1 MVYLISSIDNRIN
14 PSSPNYQE
22 YLAARECFYDNFIRG
37 DRGNMDLLWHLYNI
51 VKRIN
56 ETENGPVNLADYN
69 SMVSFDYVDVIR
81 DNVYNGI
88 FNRPNYIVALSD
100 LDLRNFFTED
110 MQLLQIVNPS
120 LYSDILNHYFSKSE
134 FDDIKL
140 VNATLHAEIMA
151 LYSGR
156 TEFDAWLAGIK
167 RLHKNPEYNAILC
180 NKYMEIHNSLSSYR
194 TAVIKERD
202 IIFYQ
207 IRMGLDAS
215 KKLLKSY
222 KLLSDSDKVLVNKYL
237 YDQSYE
243 LIKTFNGLYYMQG
256 IYDFTENL
264 TMLWNIHNVSD
275 DYFLSLIGIYS
286 ALVCSRNIN
295 ALFKKN
301 ITDLNA
307 GQISDILLNEMP
319 QYYLTTFGCFFGEDH
334 GCHRNLMLKNL
345 VKYVHWGNT
354 NAVDNLTEVYNWFVY
369 YSGQYE

>member
-1 MVYLISSIDNRIN
+1 
-14 PSSPNYQE
+14 
-22 YLAARECFYDNFIRG
+22 
-37 DRGNMDLLWHLYNI
+37 
-51 VKRIN
+51 
-56 ETENGPVNLADYN
+56 
-69 SMVSFDYVDVIR
+69 
-81 DNVYNGI
+81 
-88 FNRPNYIVALSD
+88 
-100 LDLRNFFTED
+100 
-110 MQLLQIVNPS
+110 
-120 LYSDILNHYFSKSE
+120 
-134 FDDIKL
+134 
-140 VNATLHAEIMA
+140 
-151 LYSGR
+151 
-156 TEFDAWLAGIK
+156 
-167 RLHKNPEYNAILC
+167 
-180 NKYMEIHNSLSSYR
+180 
-194 TAVIKERD
+194 
-202 IIFYQ
+202 
-207 IRMGLDAS
+207 MGLDAS